1 MRQKSSASSRLSD
14 STQNTDVVT
23 TIKLGE
29 VSVDV
34 VKKDIKNIHLSVYPP
49 TGRVRISAPHRM
61 SLESIRL
68 FAIAKIG
75 WIKQHQKKLR
85 QQDREAPREYLDRES
100 HYVWGK
106 RYLLKIVE
114 SEGAPRVELKHKSM
128 LLFVRPGTSEASK
141 REAVEAWYREEIR
154 AAVPALIAKW
164 EPLLGVRVHRF
175 FVQRMKTK
183 WGSSRPESQSIRLNT
198 ELAKKAPECLEYIVV
213 HEMTHF
219 LVRRHD
225 DPFIGLLNQ
234 HLPHWKAY
242 RDQLNSA
249 PLPVEN

>member
-1 MRQKSSASSRLSD
+1 
-14 STQNTDVVT
+14 VVT

-29 VSVDV
+29 VAVDV

-49 TGRVRISAPHRM
+49 TGRVRISAPTRM
-61 SLESIRL
+61 SLETIRL
-68 FAIAKIG
+68 FAISKLG

-85 QQDREAPREYLDRES
+85 QQEREAPREYLDRES

-114 SEGAPRVELKHKSM
+114 SEGAPLLELKHKSM
-128 LLFVRPGTSEASK
+128 LLSVRPGTSEEIK
-141 REAVEAWYREEIR
+141 RDAVEAWYREQIK
-154 AAVPALIAKW
+154 AAAPALIAKW

-198 ELAKKAPECLEYIVV
+198 ELAKKPPECLEYIVV
-213 HEMTHF
+213 HEMAHF

-225 DPFIGLLNQ
+225 DRFIGLMNQ

-249 PLPVEN
+249 PLPAEC